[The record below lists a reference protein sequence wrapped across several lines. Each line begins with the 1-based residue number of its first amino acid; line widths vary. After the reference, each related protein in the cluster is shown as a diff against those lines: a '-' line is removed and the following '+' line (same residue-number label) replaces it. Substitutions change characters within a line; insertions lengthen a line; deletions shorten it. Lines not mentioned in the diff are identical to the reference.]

1 MKIGSNIRTL
11 RQRKGLTQEQVST
24 HLGVSYQAVS
34 KWETGANTPDIA
46 LLPAIAALFNVTI
59 DSLFSLDTPP
69 VQESLLPQE
78 DDNVIRIIQ
87 MKGKKLLSVTPKITP
102 DSPPIEIMF
111 PHNCNDHTQYF
122 KVEVYGHLVTDGSI
136 NGDVVC
142 HQSIQC
148 SQINGNVHADGDIKA
163 NEVNSMG
170 RIACTGIYDCYKLQ
184 ANHIECAGDIHSAN
198 LTCPHQTFST
208 VTS

>member
-78 DDNVIRIIQ
+78 DDDVIRIIQ

-170 RIACTGIYDCYKLQ
+170 RIICSGIYDCYKLQ